1 VPIGYVAT
9 VAPVP
14 ITPSQSVYRGL
25 DAWAGSLWGRLTL
38 PNGRIEA
45 EAAILG
51 AHIEQASLI
60 PGVLLRDSIESLQF
74 GGAIESDFH
83 TDDRALHFGFDAG
96 IASGD
101 PAPGFGVIQNPN
113 APPAAPGDLDGPQ
126 AIPGRDSRVDNFR
139 FHPDY
144 RVDKILFREIIGT
157 VTDAF
162 YFRPHASYRLW
173 QHPHGELALALAAIA
188 SFSMEPTSTPSGERA
203 LGVELDPT
211 LFYRHED
218 GFHAA
223 LDYAALFPLDGLDN
237 PALGLSAEPAQL
249 LRLRLGLVY

>member
-1 VPIGYVAT
+1 M
-9 VAPVP
+9 
-14 ITPSQSVYRGL
+14 YRGFS
-25 DAWAGSLWGRLTL
+25 AWAGSLWGRLTL

-45 EAAILG
+45 EAAVLG

-60 PGVLLRDSIESLQF
+60 PGVLLRDPVDSLQY

-83 TDDRALHFGFDAG
+83 FADGALHLGFDTG
-96 IASGD
+96 LASGD
-101 PAPGFGVIQNPN
+101 PAPGFGAIQNPN
-113 APPAAPGDLDGPQ
+113 SPAPQPGDLDGPQ
-126 AIPGRDSRVDNFR
+126 AIPALGDSRVDNFR
-139 FHPDY
+139 FNPSY
-144 RVDKILFREIIGT
+144 RIDKILFREIVGT

-188 SFSMEPTSTPSGERA
+188 SFSMEPTSTPGGERA

-211 LFYRHED
+211 LAYMHED
-218 GFHAA
+218 GFHA
-223 LDYAALFPLDGLDN
+223 LIEYAALFPMGGLSNPTLGLD
-237 PALGLSAEPAQL
+237 AKPAQL